1 MRVLTATTGGAGHFA
16 ALVPFARALEAS
28 GHEVRVAAP
37 ASFAE
42 SVLAAGLREER
53 LDDASPAAL
62 GAVFARLPSL
72 SMLEANRVVVR
83 EVFAGLDAQA
93 VLPGLRALVDRWQ
106 PDVIG
111 PGAGR
116 VRFLRCRRRA
126 RHPSRSGQRRA
137 RPVTRL
143 GPPRGRRPVGP
154 AWVPERSGGATGRA
168 ALDTAPPVLRPAE
181 RAFLGAAATVPA
193 KPPAA
198 EAEQAL
204 PDWWGASAGP
214 LIYVTFGSVAA
225 GIGLFPHFYA
235 SVLDALADVPARVLM
250 TLGRGADPE
259 ALGATPPNSHVEQW
273 WPQEQVMAQAALSV
287 NHGGFG
293 TTLAALTAGV
303 PQVVVPLFALDQFET
318 ASLLSEVGAGVVVPG
333 RKDLKAT
340 APSMTVASP
349 SLLEDLRQA
358 VIAVLGDKVIIGRA
372 VAIAAEMATLPGCDA
387 CAAYLEQRA
396 ARQPRSG

>member
-1 MRVLTATTGGAGHFA
+1 MLMATTGGAGHFA

-83 EVFAGLDAQA
+83 EVFAGLDAHA

-106 PDVIG
+106 PDVI
-111 PGAGR
+111 
-116 VRFLRCRRRA
+116 VREPAEFA
-126 RHPSRSGQRRA
+126 SYVVAEERHPSRSGQCRA

-154 AWVPERSGGATGRA
+154 AWVPERSDGSTGRA
-168 ALDTAPPVLRPAE
+168 AVDTAPPVLRPAE
-181 RAFLGAAATVPA
+181 RAFLGGAATVPGA
-193 KPPAA
+193 PAA

-204 PDWWGASAGP
+204 PDWWGAPAGP

-235 SVLDALADVPARVLM
+235 SVLDALADVPARVFM
-250 TLGRGADPE
+250 TLGRSADPE

-273 WPQEQVMAQAALSV
+273 WSQDQIMAQAALTV

-318 ASLLSEVGAGVVVPG
+318 ASLISEVGAGSGGAGPKGSESDGAVDDRSQPQPPRGFTPSRNCGARRQSDYRQGGGDRG
-333 RKDLKAT
+333 RD
-340 APSMTVASP
+340 
-349 SLLEDLRQA
+349 
-358 VIAVLGDKVIIGRA
+358 GDPTR
-372 VAIAAEMATLPGCDA
+372 M
-387 CAAYLEQRA
+387 
-396 ARQPRSG
+396 